1 MYSNLR
7 GGRSLR
13 EAQVVSL
20 WELEWEEVQERERW
34 EVEEVEGVEGGRGK
48 ASEEVATARP
58 LLVHFTEVEEDSTCE
73 VYYMRQGMGHLR
85 VFVFWFPTKTQ
96 LFKSRWR
103 WRFFYFSGNLGSLQG
118 PGQGGGRQ

>member
-1 MYSNLR
+1 M
-7 GGRSLR
+7 
-13 EAQVVSL
+13 VSL
-20 WELEWEEVQERERW
+20 WEWEWEEVQESERW
-34 EVEEVEGVEGGRGK
+34 EVEEVEEWEEVEGGSGR

-85 VFVFWFPTKTQ
+85 VFVFWIPTKTQ
-96 LFKSRWR
+96 LFKSRW
-103 WRFFYFSGNLGSLQG
+103 WCKEVFFILVENLDSLQG